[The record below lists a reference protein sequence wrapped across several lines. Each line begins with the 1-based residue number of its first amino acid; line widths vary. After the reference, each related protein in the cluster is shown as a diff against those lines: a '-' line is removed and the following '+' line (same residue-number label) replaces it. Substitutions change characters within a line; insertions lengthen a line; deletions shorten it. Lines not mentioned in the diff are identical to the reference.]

1 MKTEPNQP
9 VYPHSSPEAM
19 EQRPSLTIRQAF
31 AMAAMQGLLATDAFF
46 AQEAAEAAVQCAD
59 ALIAELNKEA

>member
-1 MKTEPNQP
+1 
-9 VYPHSSPEAM
+9 M